1 MIKFDRQTWLR
12 FSRIVRPFL
21 TSEMRGWAWGLLALL
36 AVFSISVSGINAM
49 MSYVGRDFMTALSL
63 KQQSDFFH
71 HLYRYLG
78 TFALAT
84 PVVVL
89 YRYTEER
96 LGLMWRRW
104 LTHYIMRRYLNGYA
118 YYWLNWEGGIDN
130 PDQRMAEDIRSFC
143 SQTLSFLLIIFN
155 SLIALALFVN
165 ILWSIS
171 GYLPLAALLYAI
183 LGSVMTYYLGR
194 RLIGLNFSQLK
205 MEADYRYKMINVR
218 DNAESIALY
227 RGEKEE
233 FTRARQCL
241 KSAIRN
247 LLDIISWNRN
257 LNFFTTG
264 YNYVVAIIPIVIVGP
279 LYFDGRIEF
288 GQVTQAGIAFG
299 VVLNALSIIVLN
311 FQSISSFAAVVNRL
325 GSFEEILSTLQAPT
339 CDPAQHKGIALKA
352 GNRVAFENVT
362 IMTPRRD
369 QLLVRDLS
377 FALDG
382 TSMLI
387 CGPSGSGKSA
397 ILRVLS
403 GLWRTGTG
411 QVIGPEPRNAFY
423 ISQRPYMVLGSL
435 RSLLVY
441 AQARSAVLDH
451 ELEEVVQ
458 RVGLDGMVQR
468 VGGLGATLDWA
479 NVLATGEQQR
489 IVFARMLLAKPEFV
503 FLDEATNAV
512 DAATEAHLYRLVRAL
527 TPNFISI
534 GHRVILET
542 HHDMVLELQ
551 GEDGGWHLEKRG
563 RIALTTASAAPPTR
577 GSSGIR

>member
-36 AVFSISVSGINAM
+36 AVFSISVSGLNAM

-63 KQQSDFFH
+63 KQRSDFFH
-71 HLYRYLG
+71 HFYRYLG

-155 SLIALALFVN
+155 SLIGLALFVN

-233 FTRARQCL
+233 FTRARHRLQ
-241 KSAIRN
+241 SAIRN
-247 LLDIISWNRN
+247 LLDIINWNRN
-257 LNFFTTG
+257 LSFFTTG
-264 YNYVVAIIPIVIVGP
+264 YNYVVAIIPIVIVAP

-325 GSFEEILSTLQAPT
+325 GSFEEILGTLQAPT

-387 CGPSGSGKSA
+387 CGPTGSGKSA

-411 QVIGPEPRNAFY
+411 QVICPEPRNAFY

-441 AQARSAVLDH
+441 GQARSAVLDH

-489 IVFARMLLAKPEFV
+489 IAFARMLLAKPAFV

-512 DAATEAHLYRLVRAL
+512 DAATEAYLYRLVRAL

-551 GEDGGWHLEKRG
+551 GEDGGWHLEKRD

-577 GSSGIR
+577 SSSGIR

>member
-1 MIKFDRQTWLR
+1 
-12 FSRIVRPFL
+12 
-21 TSEMRGWAWGLLALL
+21 MRVWAWGLLALL
-36 AVFSISVSGINAM
+36 AVLSISVSGLNAM

-63 KQQSDFFH
+63 KQRSDFFH

-78 TFALAT
+78 TFVLAT

-233 FTRARQCL
+233 FTRARKVLQ
-241 KSAIRN
+241 SAIRN
-247 LLDIISWNRN
+247 LLDIINWNRN

-325 GSFEEILSTLQAPT
+325 ASFEEILGTLQGPT
-339 CDPAQHKGIALKA
+339 CDPASHKGIALKA
-352 GNRVAFENVT
+352 GNRMAFENVT

-369 QLLVRDLS
+369 HLLVRDLS

-403 GLWRTGTG
+403 GLWRAGTG
-411 QVIGPEPRNAFY
+411 RVIGPEPRNAFY

-441 AQARSAVLDH
+441 GQTRSALLDH
-451 ELEEVVQ
+451 ELEEVMQ

-468 VGGLGATLDWA
+468 VGGLGATLDWGS
-479 NVLATGEQQR
+479 VLATGEQQR
-489 IVFARMLLAKPEFV
+489 IAFARMLLAKPSFV

-512 DAATEAHLYRLVRAL
+512 DAATEAYLYKLVRAL

-534 GHRVILET
+534 GNRVILEA

-551 GEDGGWHLEKRG
+551 GEDGGWHLEKRD
-563 RIALTTASAAPPTR
+563 RIALPTASAVPPTR
-577 GSSGIR
+577 SSGSI

>member
-1 MIKFDRQTWLR
+1 MLGRLVFMIKVDRHTCLR
-12 FSRIVRPFL
+12 FMRIARPFF
-21 TSEMRGWAWGLLALL
+21 TSEMRGWAWGLVALL
-36 AVFSISVSGINAM
+36 AVFALSVSGLNAI

-63 KQQSDFFH
+63 KQGNDFFH

-78 TFALAT
+78 VFALAT
-84 PVVVL
+84 PVVVF

-104 LTHYIMRRYLNGYA
+104 LTHYFMRRYLNSHA
-118 YYWLNWEGGIDN
+118 YYRLNWEGGIDN

-143 SQTLSFLLIIFN
+143 SQTLSFVLIIFN
-155 SLIALALFVN
+155 SLINLALFVH

-171 GYLPLAALLYAI
+171 AYLPLAAMLYAI

-194 RLIGLNFSQLK
+194 PLIELNFSQLK
-205 MEADYRYKMINVR
+205 KEADYRYKMINVR

-227 RGEKEE
+227 RGEKKE
-233 FTRARQCL
+233 FTRARQRL
-241 KSAIRN
+241 KELIRN
-247 LLDIISWNRN
+247 LLGIINWNRN

-325 GSFEEILSTLQAPT
+325 GTFGEILGTLQAPS
-339 CDPAQHKGIALKA
+339 CDPAQDRCIALKG

-382 TSMLI
+382 KSMLI

-403 GLWRTGTG
+403 GLWRTGAG
-411 QVIGPEPRNAFY
+411 QVTGPVPRNAFY

-441 AQARSAVLDH
+441 GQARPGVL
-451 ELEEVVQ
+451 
-458 RVGLDGMVQR
+458 
-468 VGGLGATLDWA
+468 
-479 NVLATGEQQR
+479 N
-489 IVFARMLLAKPEFV
+489 
-503 FLDEATNAV
+503 
-512 DAATEAHLYRLVRAL
+512 
-527 TPNFISI
+527 
-534 GHRVILET
+534 
-542 HHDMVLELQ
+542 HDL
-551 GEDGGWHLEKRG
+551 
-563 RIALTTASAAPPTR
+563 
-577 GSSGIR
+577 

>member
-63 KQQSDFFH
+63 KQRSDFFH

-84 PVVVL
+84 PAVVL

-205 MEADYRYKMINVR
+205 MEADYRYKMINIR

-247 LLDIISWNRN
+247 LLDIINWNRN

-325 GSFEEILSTLQAPT
+325 GSFEEILGTLQAPT

-352 GNRVAFENVT
+352 CNRMAFENVT

-403 GLWRTGTG
+403 GLWGTGTG
-411 QVIGPEPRNAFY
+411 QVIGPEPTQCILHLPAA
-423 ISQRPYMVLGSL
+423 L
-435 RSLLVY
+435 RSQMIPDTEAYQKMTAQIDKYWDKLFADPITIDTPTGQVTIQPQRTNNLVERFFRDLKRTSRK
-441 AQARSAVLDH
+441 RSGTISLNKTLRTILADTALVKNLENPEYLEIILDGCKT
-451 ELEEVVQ
+451 LEERFEKIDSRLVTEK
-458 RVGLDGMVQR
+458 LKAE
-468 VGGLGATLDWA
+468 LK
-479 NVLATGEQQR
+479 NQQKISPEMKKIIR
-489 IVFARMLLAKPEFV
+489 RPDLPDRLITLLA
-503 FLDEATNAV
+503 A
-512 DAATEAHLYRLVRAL
+512 
-527 TPNFISI
+527 
-534 GHRVILET
+534 
-542 HHDMVLELQ
+542 
-551 GEDGGWHLEKRG
+551 
-563 RIALTTASAAPPTR
+563 
-577 GSSGIR
+577 